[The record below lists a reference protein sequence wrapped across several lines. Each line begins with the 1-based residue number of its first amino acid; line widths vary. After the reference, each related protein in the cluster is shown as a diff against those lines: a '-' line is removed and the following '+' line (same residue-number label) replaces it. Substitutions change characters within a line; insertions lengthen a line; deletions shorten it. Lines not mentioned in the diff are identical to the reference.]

1 MGRVSRVLDWSKP
14 LKDQPAFVVAA
25 VRAALKGRRYRE
37 DGGEAGGADSGSDS
51 SDLGGNA
58 DAGDRGSDAGT
69 GASESSSGDN
79 TGGPSDAGAGTDT
92 YSNTALA
99 HLPGFSAPPTTP
111 GSAPTTPDWI
121 GPKPSEPLNTAWRK
135 IGAPVL
141 GTPNVGKTFT
151 LAELPEL
158 NRGGAVARALRVVL
172 RSSK

>member
-25 VRAALKGRRYRE
+25 VRAALKPRRAYS
-37 DGGEAGGADSGSDS
+37 EAGGVGSDSGSDS
-51 SDLGGNA
+51 SGLGGNA
-58 DAGDRGSDAGT
+58 EAGDRGTDAGT

-99 HLPGFSAPPTTP
+99 HLPGFSPTAP

-121 GPKPSEPLNTAWRK
+121 GPKPSDPLNTAWRK
-135 IGAPVL
+135 IG
-141 GTPNVGKTFT
+141 TPSVGKTFT

-158 NRGGAVARALRVVL
+158 NRGGAVARALRVVR

>member
-25 VRAALKGRRYRE
+25 VRAALKPRRAYSG
-37 DGGEAGGADSGSDS
+37 DGGVGADSGDGGVGADS
-51 SDLGGNA
+51 GGAGDNDGGPN
-58 DAGDRGSDAGT
+58 DAGAG
-69 GASESSSGDN
+69 N
-79 TGGPSDAGAGTDT
+79 GPSDGAGEGTDT

-99 HLPGFSAPPTTP
+99 SLPGSGPSPATT
-111 GSAPTTPDWI
+111 PTTPDWI
-121 GPKPSEPLNTAWRK
+121 GPKPSDPLNTAWKK

-141 GTPNVGKTFT
+141 GTPSVGKTFT

-158 NRGGAVARALRVVL
+158 NRGGAVVRALRVVR

>member
-25 VRAALKGRRYRE
+25 VRAALKPRKAYQS
-37 DGGEAGGADSGSDS
+37 DGEVGGDSG
-51 SDLGGNA
+51 LGGNA
-58 DAGDRGSDAGT
+58 EAGDRGSDAGT

-92 YSNTALA
+92 YSNTTLA
-99 HLPGFSAPPTTP
+99 HLPGFSAPATT
-111 GSAPTTPDWI
+111 PTTPDWI
-121 GPKPSEPLNTAWRK
+121 GPKPSDPLNTAWKK
-135 IGAPVL
+135 IGT
-141 GTPNVGKTFT
+141 GTPSVGKTFT

-158 NRGGAVARALRVVL
+158 NRGGAVARALRVVR

>member
-25 VRAALKGRRYRE
+25 VRAALKTRRYRE
-37 DGGEAGGADSGSDS
+37 DGGEAGGADAGSDS

-69 GASESSSGDN
+69 GASETSSGDN

-92 YSNTALA
+92 YSGFAGV
-99 HLPGFSAPPTTP
+99 PGIGLVPPAKPGDAP
-111 GSAPTTPDWI
+111 STPDWI
-121 GPKPSEPLNTAWRK
+121 GPKPSDPLNTAWRK
-135 IGAPVL
+135 LVQPGI
-141 GTPNVGKTFT
+141 GTPSVGKTFA

-158 NRGGAVARALRVVL
+158 NRGGAVARALRVVR

>member
-25 VRAALKGRRYRE
+25 VRAALRGRRHRE
-37 DGGEAGGADSGSDS
+37 DGGEAGGADS

-69 GASESSSGDN
+69 GASETSSGDN

-92 YSNTALA
+92 YSNTTLA
-99 HLPGFSAPPTTP
+99 HLPGFSAPAT
-111 GSAPTTPDWI
+111 APAAPDWI
-121 GPKPSEPLNTAWRK
+121 GPKPSDPLNTAWKK
-135 IGAPVL
+135 IG
-141 GTPNVGKTFT
+141 GTPSVGKTFT
-151 LAELPEL
+151 LAELPKL
-158 NRGGAVARALRVVL
+158 NHGGAVARALRVVR